1 MEQKPSLEC
10 TLLIGDVE
18 YRVIVDRAPD
28 DRLGQVSFDQNLI
41 LIEKDISP
49 VRQVKVLLHEMIHA
63 MMFEHGFSYVDRKE
77 DEEQTQKWVQPLYDM
92 LTRNPFIGG
101 LIGEYLQSS
110 ERAGE
115 QPQVHDGTTE
125 PSERDKEPAAG
136 PDEGHDVPRRKKI
149 IGFVPTD
156 DKGDSE

>member
-28 DRLGQVSFDQNLI
+28 DRLGQVSFDQNVI

-63 MMFEHGFSYVDRKE
+63 MMFEHGISLLDRKE
-77 DEEQTQKWVQPLYDM
+77 DEEQTQKWVQPMYDM

-101 LIGEYLQSS
+101 LIGEYLQSVERSS
-110 ERAGE
+110 EQSSVRDGAE
-115 QPQVHDGTTE
+115 QSG
-125 PSERDKEPAAG
+125 ERDKEPATG
-136 PDEGHDVPRRKKI
+136 PDEGDHVPRRKKI

-156 DKGDSE
+156 NKGDSE